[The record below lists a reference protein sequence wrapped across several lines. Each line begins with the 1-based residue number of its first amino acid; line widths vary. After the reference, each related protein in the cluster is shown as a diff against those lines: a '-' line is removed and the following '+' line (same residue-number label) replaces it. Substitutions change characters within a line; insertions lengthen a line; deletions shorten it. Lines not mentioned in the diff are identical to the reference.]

1 MLVEHEVSR
10 HGEVKG
16 VIPMLAAFQS
26 NKHRKIQPVM
36 EYGKE
41 LNQYLSSNPGIE
53 VAVCQD
59 KLRKW
64 RTFGYN
70 CSMLDLEKAY
80 LKLFVED
87 ELLKFQAVCYKNK
100 LDVMTHMGFDVNVAP
115 KIMSKV
121 LGEVQSMDNKVD
133 DGTDHYI
140 DDIVVDEVSV
150 SVELVISS
158 IMG

>member
-1 MLVEHEVSR
+1 M
-10 HGEVKG
+10 
-16 VIPMLAAFQS
+16 
-26 NKHRKIQPVM
+26 
-36 EYGKE
+36 
-41 LNQYLSSNPGIE
+41 
-53 VAVCQD
+53 
-59 KLRKW
+59 
-64 RTFGYN
+64 
-70 CSMLDLEKAY
+70 
-80 LKLFVED
+80 
-87 ELLKFQAVCYKNK
+87 LKFRAVCYKNK